1 MTDSS
6 GESEIGQV
14 RFRRSRGLV
23 AYWSSAGFAYFD
35 CATGT
40 RRTAPASVIPL
51 LDALDQWQTPASFQE
66 AHPEVGSA
74 IEVAELLQRMA
85 DMGLAEKEGAD
96 HETWLW
102 QDWMPEAAFFHFGT
116 RDADY
121 PVDLLDHE
129 LPLVEKAKS
138 YPQPPPTK
146 SINGPRTPLPKAT
159 ALGDLERTLLERRT
173 WRQIDPKPIPLNDIA
188 TILSLT
194 WGVHRRGRVPGQGD
208 VVFKTSPSGGARHP
222 IEAYV
227 IVNAVEGIAGGAYH
241 YDSATHELVRTAPA
255 MSRERLVALLGNQFY
270 FSNCAAAVVMTAC
283 FERTMWRY
291 PYTRAY
297 RTVLIEAGHL
307 AQTFALVATALSL
320 APFQTIAFKDTELE
334 TAIGVDG
341 VAESAIY
348 VVGVGH
354 RGPDALDRPGR
365 IHPRET

>member
-1 MTDSS
+1 MMERERSQT
-6 GESEIGQV
+6 GGI
-14 RFRRSRGLV
+14 RYRRSRGLV
-23 AYWSSAGFAYFD
+23 AYWSAAGFAYFD

-51 LDALDQWQTPASFQE
+51 LDALDHWQTPASFQE
-66 AHPEVGSA
+66 VHPEVGSEV
-74 IEVAELLQRMA
+74 EVAELLQRMV

-96 HETWLW
+96 HENWLW

-129 LPLVEKAKS
+129 LPLVEKAKT

-146 SINGPRTPLPKAT
+146 SMSGPRTPLPASRS
-159 ALGDLERTLLERRT
+159 LGHLEETLLDRRT
-173 WRQIDPKPIPLNDIA
+173 WRQIDPRPIDVDQLA

-194 WGVHRRGRVPGQGD
+194 WGVHRRGRVAGQGE

-222 IEAYV
+222 IEAYA
-227 IVNAVEGIAGGAYH
+227 IVNAVEGVSSGVYH
-241 YDSATHELVRTAPA
+241 YDSASHDLVGLGPEV
-255 MSRERLVALLGNQFY
+255 SRERLVALLGNQFY
-270 FSNCAAAVVMTAC
+270 FSNCAVAVVMTAC

-291 PYTRAY
+291 PFTRAY

-307 AQTFALVATALSL
+307 AQTFALVSTALSL

-334 TAIGVDG
+334 SVIGVDG
-341 VAESAIY
+341 VTESAIY

-354 RGPDALDRPGR
+354 RGPDALDHPGR
-365 IHPRET
+365 IHPRES